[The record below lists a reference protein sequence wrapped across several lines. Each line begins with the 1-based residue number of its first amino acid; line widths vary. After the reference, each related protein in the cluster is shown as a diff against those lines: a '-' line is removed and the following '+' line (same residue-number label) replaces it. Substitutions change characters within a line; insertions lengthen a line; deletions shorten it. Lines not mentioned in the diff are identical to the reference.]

1 MKARRDLGVIQV
13 RMVAAAGADE
23 FEQACVAAF
32 EASVGDA
39 DRLAPHERCPTVAG
53 LTGRRECHGAAGCNA
68 QPRVMEMVRARCGDD
83 RLADSRSGP
92 CHDVRGARTAHTTH
106 RQAVV
111 PAAAGV

>member
-1 MKARRDLGVIQV
+1 LKPRRDLGVIQV

-23 FEQACVAAF
+23 FEQAGVAAF

-53 LTGRRECHGAAGCNA
+53 LTGRRECYGAAGCDA
-68 QPRVMEMVRARCGDD
+68 QPRVMEMVRARCGDGS
-83 RLADSRSGP
+83 RADSRSGT
-92 CHDVRGARTAHTTH
+92 CQDVRGTKTAHTTH

>member
-1 MKARRDLGVIQV
+1 LKARRDLGVIQV

-23 FEQACVAAF
+23 LEQPGVAAF
-32 EASVGDA
+32 EATIGDA
-39 DRLAPHERCPTVAG
+39 DRLAPHERRPAVAG
-53 LTGRRECHGAAGCNA
+53 LTGRRECHGAAGCDA
-68 QPRVMEMVRARCGDD
+68 QPRVMEMVRARRGDD
-83 RLADSRSGP
+83 CRADSQSGP